1 MKWRGRAQS
10 KNVEDR
16 RKGGGATKVA
26 AGGGIIAVVF
36 FVFQFLAGGGDTTQ
50 LIQQAPQI
58 IEMMQGQ
65 KVESQVDAS
74 ELTQAEKDQLEFVSV
89 VLNDTEEVW
98 EQIFRE
104 NGLTYKHPKFV
115 LFSNAVQSACGNAGT
130 SSGPFYCSADETIY
144 MDMAFF
150 GQLGKQFN
158 TNIGEFAIAYVIAH
172 EVGHHVQHLLGVL
185 KKTRELQSKVSE
197 KESNEIMVAVE
208 LQADF
213 YAGLWANKTE
223 EKEKRAGRGG
233 FIETG
238 DIQDGLNAAATV
250 GDDNIQ
256 KKIQGYVVPESFTH
270 GTSEQR
276 MYWFSRGFKI
286 GDIRQGDTFSELL
299 K

>member
-26 AGGGIIAVVF
+26 AGGGIIAVIF
-36 FVFQFLAGGGDTTQ
+36 FIFQFLSGGGDTTQ

-58 IEMMQGQ
+58 IEMLQGQ
-65 KVESQVDAS
+65 GVESQIDTT
-74 ELTQAEKDQLEFVSV
+74 ELTQEEKDQLEFVSV
-89 VLNDTEEVW
+89 VLKDTEVVW

-104 NGLTYKHPKFV
+104 NGRTYKAPNFV
-115 LFSNAVQSACGNAGT
+115 LFSQGVQSACGNAGT
-130 SSGPFYCSADETIY
+130 LSGPFYCSADEKIY
-144 MDMAFF
+144 MDLAFF
-150 GQLGKQFN
+150 GQLEKQFK
-158 TNIGEFAIAYVIAH
+158 TNVGEFAIAYVIAH

-185 KKTRELQSKVSE
+185 TKTRQLQQQVSQ
-197 KESNEIMVAVE
+197 KEANEIMVALE

-213 YAGLWANKTE
+213 YAGLWAKKANDRERFLE
-223 EKEKRAGRGG
+223 E
-233 FIETG
+233 G
-238 DIQDGLNAAATV
+238 DIQDALNAAATV

-256 KKIQGYVVPESFTH
+256 KKTQGYVVPESFTH

-276 MYWFSRGFKI
+276 MYWFSRGFKT

-299 K
+299 N